1 MTYICDGVYKNMYL
15 KICIQSKKRLYI
27 FILQHYLMEMNKL
40 WKLYTVRHCKKF
52 GDVGT
57 FEWEVL

>member
-1 MTYICDGVYKNMYL
+1 MTYICDGVYKNMYS
-15 KICIQSKKRLYI
+15 KIGIQSKKRLYI

-40 WKLYTVRHCKKF
+40 WNLYTVRRCKEF
-52 GDVGT
+52 WDVGT